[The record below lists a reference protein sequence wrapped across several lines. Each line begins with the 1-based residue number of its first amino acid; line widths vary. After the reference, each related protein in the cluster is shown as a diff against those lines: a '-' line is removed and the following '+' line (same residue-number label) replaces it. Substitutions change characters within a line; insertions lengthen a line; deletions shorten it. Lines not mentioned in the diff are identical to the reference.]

1 MDIEMNLK
9 IRTPEDTPTMAN
21 LNKPNSTKVGS
32 GTVSYADFTSTSVR
46 EKLST
51 TRHLLEQTLHK
62 KRRLSGAV
70 HEDEE
75 VHNTHHQLKKP
86 AFEELSQIYTNY
98 QKVPTT
104 KKLEYKVISPHRSS
118 SAPPVFQKTR
128 EQLVQEREE
137 KLKQECTFKPA
148 INKIPQSKNLD
159 YSEKKFDRNEWF
171 KNLTKPKTEVLEHR
185 ERLKREKEEEDSRNC
200 SFRPSISSFRSAS
213 SGRPRIE
220 ERLYTSENKAAKR
233 EQLKREKDEREAA
246 SFPFSPQVAES
257 VSILV
262 DDRKLKGP
270 LYKRVHEVQQ
280 EKTQLRLM
288 EREKQEKAENHTFQP
303 YISPKSNLLASQ
315 KCLGSVVDRL
325 SRDTSNCKDRMSETS
340 NTSMSFVS
348 TSTKTFNAKEFLD
361 RQQEFLEK
369 SKREKEELATKSTTD
384 LKFKPIIN
392 QNSNLIAFYKHNYS
406 QETLED
412 KLQRIGK
419 EAQMKKNQIQEKLNQ
434 EHYSKYRFE
443 PELNPLSRQ
452 LAKNSTMESYSE
464 ESRNKKKLQAQASVA
479 QLEKLCS
486 FNPRINSPKRFAGIN
501 SHYKQGEDIL
511 RGIKNTQGEKRK
523 MALSVRKEHEMEEL
537 SRCTFKPKSISRV
550 RSDSNIIV
558 KGTDRFLE
566 LRNMAKKQLIEKDLR
581 EKQVLYKDMSRNL
594 LYSNY
599 Y

>member
-1 MDIEMNLK
+1 MNLK
-9 IRTPEDTPTMAN
+9 IRTPEDTPTVFN
-21 LNKPNSTKVGS
+21 LKKPATATASAAQI
-32 GTVSYADFTSTSVR
+32 SYADFTSTSVR

-62 KRRLSGAV
+62 KRRPPGVV
-70 HEDEE
+70 HEGEE
-75 VHNTHHQLKKP
+75 VHNTHQQLRKP
-86 AFEELSQIYTNY
+86 AFEELNQIYTNY

-104 KKLEYKVISPHRSS
+104 KKLEYKKILPQRSS

-128 EQLVQEREE
+128 EQLIKEREE
-137 KLKQECTFKPA
+137 KLKQECTFKPS
-148 INKIPQSKNLD
+148 INKIPTSKNLD
-159 YSEKKFDRNEWF
+159 YIEKKFDRNEWF
-171 KNLTKPKTEVLEHR
+171 KNLTKPKTEIMEQR
-185 ERLKREKEEEDSRNC
+185 ERLKREKEEEDNRNC
-200 SFRPSISSFRSAS
+200 SFRPTVSSFRSVS

-220 ERLYTSENKAAKR
+220 ERLYTNENKAAKR
-233 EQLKREKDEREAA
+233 EQLKREKDEMEAA
-246 SFPFSPQVAES
+246 SFPFSPQIAES
-257 VSILV
+257 VSILM

-280 EKTQLRLM
+280 EKNQLRLM
-288 EREKQEKAENHTFQP
+288 EREKHEKAENHTFQP

-315 KCLGSVVDRL
+315 KCFGSVVDRL
-325 SRDTSNCKDRMSETS
+325 SRDTSQCKDRMTETS
-340 NTSMSFVS
+340 NTSISFVS

-361 RQQEFLEK
+361 RQQEYLEK
-369 SKREKEELATKSTTD
+369 SKREKEELASKSTTD

-412 KLQRIGK
+412 KIQRIGK
-419 EAQMKKNQIQEKLNQ
+419 DQIQEKLNK
-434 EHYSKYRFE
+434 EHYSKYKFE

-479 QLEKLCS
+479 QLEKFCS
-486 FNPRINSPKRFAGIN
+486 FSPRINSPKRFSGIN

-511 RGIKNTQGEKRK
+511 KEIKSVQGEKRK
-523 MALSVRKEHEMEEL
+523 IALSVKKDHEMNEL
-537 SRCTFKPKSISRV
+537 SQCTFKPKSISRV

-566 LRNMAKKQLIEKDLR
+566 LRNMAKKQMIEKDLR

-594 LYSNY
+594 LYSDY
-599 Y
+599 V